1 MFGTVRWLRGQRR
14 CLVSNVAQYRF
25 IYDVLEDYITSGE
38 TAIDLEDLS
47 AHISALDA
55 KNNGKVCKLII
66 LQISLHLKR
75 FQYILDMSS

>member
-1 MFGTVRWLRGQRR
+1 MSLVNQIDNYLISITVFGTVRWLRGQRR

-55 KNNGKVCKLII
+55 KNNGKVCKWKFL
-66 LQISLHLKR
+66 
-75 FQYILDMSS
+75 